1 MENNYETLRMP
12 ELKAL
17 ARERKLRGYSRLRK
31 AELIAFLQDKDRRQ
45 EEPPTRETELEV
57 PQPLMVALTKRQLKR
72 RRNKNSKLN
81 KKFKNLSKEIDNLK
95 SQIEELE
102 NKIAKAAQ
110 STNARFKRKKIRSM
124 KRDVVKAIEKLKE
137 SKKSFESIES
147 RIIPKNN
154 NSKRSSSKRIENMIA
169 ELNKKIRRAK
179 NKKNKE
185 RLIAKRNSLKI
196 ELSWGPKKL
205 EGAFGGAYRRYR
217 IDRIEGM
224 DVETY
229 FARTR
234 KFLIDLL
241 NKETTNRAVR
251 SQATTWI
258 RFVRD
263 EVEQVSLA
271 FNSRMMT
278 VYNLNDKSEIVTTMI
293 EHMAQQIEN
302 PALRNIKF
310 VFDRVLHMDI
320 DFHRLNLTRGSSYV
334 PLPDWLTKK
343 KAIIN
348 PKNSDM
354 ECFKWAVIIAMKWE
368 EIGNN
373 PERVSK
379 LRRYEGEFDWSGL
392 EFPVSFR
399 DINKFERN
407 NEIGV
412 NILAIENKKIY
423 ICRKGRDYNRIVNL
437 MLIADVE
444 NPNKKHYVA
453 VKSLSRLLSKQN
465 SKHKEAQHFCTNCL
479 NGFESEIIRD
489 EHYEYCRS
497 KDSVRV
503 EMPTKNPIVKYAD
516 GQYQFKVPFVIYA
529 DFESI
534 LVPVSGAPPHPEMS
548 STRGINVHQPSG
560 WCMYSKFAYGKVTNP
575 LKQYRGRDCISKF
588 CETIMAEAKRLYESA
603 PKKPMNK
610 LTKEQNVEFV
620 TAKECHICFKKFSP
634 KDRKVR
640 DHCHYTGK
648 YRGAAHSSCNL
659 RYRIPDYI
667 PVVIS
672 QLGWIRRAFVHK
684 RVGKTCNQNR
694 SNS

>member
-1 MENNYETLRMP
+1 
-12 ELKAL
+12 
-17 ARERKLRGYSRLRK
+17 
-31 AELIAFLQDKDRRQ
+31 
-45 EEPPTRETELEV
+45 
-57 PQPLMVALTKRQLKR
+57 
-72 RRNKNSKLN
+72 
-81 KKFKNLSKEIDNLK
+81 
-95 SQIEELE
+95 
-102 NKIAKAAQ
+102 
-110 STNARFKRKKIRSM
+110 
-124 KRDVVKAIEKLKE
+124 
-137 SKKSFESIES
+137 
-147 RIIPKNN
+147 
-154 NSKRSSSKRIENMIA
+154 
-169 ELNKKIRRAK
+169 
-179 NKKNKE
+179 
-185 RLIAKRNSLKI
+185 
-196 ELSWGPKKL
+196 
-205 EGAFGGAYRRYR
+205 
-217 IDRIEGM
+217 M
-224 DVETY
+224 DVDTY
-229 FARTR
+229 FTRTR
-234 KFLIDLL
+234 KFLVDLL

-278 VYNLNDKSEIVTTMI
+278 VYNLNDKSKIVTAMI

-302 PALRNIKF
+302 PALRNSKF

-320 DFHRLNLTRGSSYV
+320 DFHRLNLMRGSSYV

-354 ECFKWAVIIAMKWE
+354 ECFKWAVIAAMKWE
-368 EIGNN
+368 EIDRDHQ
-373 PERVSK
+373 RVSK
-379 LRRYEGEFDWSGL
+379 LKRYEGEFDWSGL

-412 NILAIENKKIY
+412 NILAVENKKIY

-437 MLIADVE
+437 MLIANVE

-479 NGFESEIIRD
+479 NGFESETIRD

-497 KDSVRV
+497 KDLVRV

-516 GQYQFKVPFVIYA
+516 GEYQFKVPFVIYA

-534 LVPVSGAPPHPEMS
+534 LVPVSGAPNNGPRRAGALPHPEMS

-560 WCMYSKFAYGKVTNP
+560 SCMYSKFAYGKVTNP
-575 LKQYRGRDCISKF
+575 LKQYRGRDCVSKF
-588 CETIMAEAKRLYESA
+588 CETIMAEAKRFYESA
-603 PKKPMNK
+603 PKKPMDK

-620 TAKECHICFKKFSP
+620 TAKECHIYFKKFSS
-634 KDRKVR
+634 KDRKVG

-648 YRGAAHSSCNL
+648 YRGAAHPSCNL

-667 PVVIS
+667 PVRIS
-672 QLGWIRRAFVHK
+672 QLGWIRRIFVHK
-684 RVGKTCNQNR
+684 RVGKTYEKNR